1 MFSNRYR
8 IKNYRMTYLVDIKYW
23 WFPFRWFSLNDGCEP
38 WAKGFLSEEG
48 AKSFID
54 AHKKD
59 FIISP
64 REPVG

>member
-1 MFSNRYR
+1 
-8 IKNYRMTYLVDIKYW
+8 MTYLVDIKYW